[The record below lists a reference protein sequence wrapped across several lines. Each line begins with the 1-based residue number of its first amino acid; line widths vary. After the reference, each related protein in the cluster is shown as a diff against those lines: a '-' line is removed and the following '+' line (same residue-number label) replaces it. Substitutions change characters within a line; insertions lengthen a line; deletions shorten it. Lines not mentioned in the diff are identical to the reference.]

1 MGYPSWFLLPF
12 STPLLLLWPW
22 SGSSTTT
29 TTTCAQVLA
38 PFITDDAVKAL
49 EDMIQT
55 MPMAAEQVL
64 KFADKSPF
72 SALGIER
79 LQQARMLNTVNKR
92 ALLKNYRRLALQLHP
107 DKCDHEMVSPRLH
120 THSQRFAAAGRRIP
134 PGAASRHS
142 PRNAHLAASCVCRIQ
157 ALDGMQALNQ
167 AYDKITI
174 PPKPPK
180 AAPRPGA
187 RPGPRRR

>member
-1 MGYPSWFLLPF
+1 MGHPSWFLLPF
-12 STPLLLLWPW
+12 SNPLLLLWPW

-120 THSQRFAAAGRRIP
+120 THSQRFAAAGAPHPAGRRIP
-134 PGAASRHS
+134 PLTSECPSRCLVRVPHSGLGRDAGAQPSVRQNHHPAEATKGCS
-142 PRNAHLAASCVCRIQ
+142 
-157 ALDGMQALNQ
+157 
-167 AYDKITI
+167 
-174 PPKPPK
+174 
-180 AAPRPGA
+180 
-187 RPGPRRR
+187 

>member
-1 MGYPSWFLLPF
+1 M
-12 STPLLLLWPW
+12 
-22 SGSSTTT
+22 
-29 TTTCAQVLA
+29 LA
-38 PFITDDAVKAL
+38 PFITEDALKSL

-64 KFADKSPF
+64 KYATNSPF

-79 LQQARMLNTVNKR
+79 LQQARVLNTVNKR

-107 DKCDHEMVSPRLH
+107 DKCDHEM
-120 THSQRFAAAGRRIP
+120 
-134 PGAASRHS
+134 
-142 PRNAHLAASCVCRIQ
+142 

-180 AAPRPGA
+180 AAPKPGA